1 MQICQSY
8 IGGKSWP
15 SSQPPIDKFYAATG
29 EVIAQ
34 VEPATAEML
43 DEAVAIA
50 SEAQRG
56 WAALEAGQRGEI
68 LQRAATLMRTHNDE
82 LGRLE
87 GWMLENLLV
96 KR

>member
-15 SSQPPIDKFYAATG
+15 SSQPPIDKFYAATI

-34 VEPATAEML
+34 AEPATTKML

-50 SEAQRG
+50 NEAQRG
-56 WAALEAGQRGEI
+56 WTAGAAR
-68 LQRAATLMRTHNDE
+68 
-82 LGRLE
+82 
-87 GWMLENLLV
+87 
-96 KR
+96 